1 MNTLALAALLGALA
15 CAGANA
21 ADRAVPPKERPGE
34 VSDVSEVLNGAEQ
47 PQAQAR
53 ACYGGLEDGK
63 VVVRAGHFADES
75 AETTVERCR
84 VGGGITGRMPRSP
97 TIAAGRP
104 AFA

>member
-1 MNTLALAALLGALA
+1 MNTLALAALLGAFA

-21 ADRAVPPKERPGE
+21 ADRAAPKEQPGE
-34 VSDVSEVLNGAEQ
+34 VSEVLKGAEQ

-63 VVVRAGHFADES
+63 VVVRAGRLADEF

>member
-1 MNTLALAALLGALA
+1 MNPLRLAALLAAFA
-15 CAGANA
+15 CAGLHA
-21 ADRAVPPKERPGE
+21 ADDAGQTGVQPVPLDE
-34 VSDVSEVLNGAEQ
+34 VSQDAKQ
-47 PQAQAR
+47 PQAR

-63 VVVRAGHFADES
+63 VVVRAGRLADEP

-104 AFA
+104 AVA

>member
-1 MNTLALAALLGALA
+1 MNTLALAALLGAFA

-21 ADRAVPPKERPGE
+21 ADRAAPPKERPGE
-34 VSDVSEVLNGAEQ
+34 VSKVLEVLRGAEQ

>member
-1 MNTLALAALLGALA
+1 MNTLALAALLGAFA

-21 ADRAVPPKERPGE
+21 ADRAAPPKERPGE
-34 VSDVSEVLNGAEQ
+34 VSEVLNGTER

>member
-1 MNTLALAALLGALA
+1 MNTLALAVLLGALA

-21 ADRAVPPKERPGE
+21 ADRVDLPKERPGE
-34 VSDVSEVLNGAEQ
+34 VSEVLKGAEQ

-63 VVVRAGHFADES
+63 VVVRAGRLADEF

>member
-1 MNTLALAALLGALA
+1 MNTLALAALLGAFA

-21 ADRAVPPKERPGE
+21 ADRVDLPKERPGE
-34 VSDVSEVLNGAEQ
+34 ASEVLEVLRSIEQ
-47 PQAQAR
+47 PQGQAR

>member
-21 ADRAVPPKERPGE
+21 ADRAAPPKERLGE
-34 VSDVSEVLNGAEQ
+34 VSEVLKGAEQ

>member
-1 MNTLALAALLGALA
+1 MNTLALALLGAFA

-21 ADRAVPPKERPGE
+21 ADRAAPPKERPGE
-34 VSDVSEVLNGAEQ
+34 ALEVLEVLRSTEQ

-63 VVVRAGHFADES
+63 VVVRTGRLADEF

>member
-1 MNTLALAALLGALA
+1 MNTLALAAMLGAFA

-21 ADRAVPPKERPGE
+21 ADRVALPEERPGE
-34 VSDVSEVLNGAEQ
+34 VSEVSKVLNGAEQ

-84 VGGGITGRMPRSP
+84 VGGGITGRLPRSP

>member
-1 MNTLALAALLGALA
+1 MNTLALVALLGAFA
-15 CAGANA
+15 CAGASA
-21 ADRAVPPKERPGE
+21 ADRAAPPKERPGE
-34 VSDVSEVLNGAEQ
+34 ASEVLKGAEQ

-63 VVVRAGHFADES
+63 VVVRAGRLVDEF

-84 VGGGITGRMPRSP
+84 VGGGTTGRMPRSP

>member
-1 MNTLALAALLGALA
+1 MNTLALAALLGAFA

-21 ADRAVPPKERPGE
+21 ADRAARRKSGPARCRRC
-34 VSDVSEVLNGAEQ
+34 SEVLKGAEQ

-63 VVVRAGHFADES
+63 VVVRAGRLADEF

-84 VGGGITGRMPRSP
+84 VGGGTTGRMPRSP

>member
-1 MNTLALAALLGALA
+1 MNTLALAALLGAFA

-21 ADRAVPPKERPGE
+21 ADRAAPPEVRPGK
-34 VSDVSEVLNGAEQ
+34 VSEVLNGAEQ

>member
-1 MNTLALAALLGALA
+1 MNTLALAALLGAFA

-21 ADRAVPPKERPGE
+21 ADRAAPPKERPGE
-34 VSDVSEVLNGAEQ
+34 ASEVLEVLKGAEQ

>member
-1 MNTLALAALLGALA
+1 MNTLALAALLGAFA

-21 ADRAVPPKERPGE
+21 ADRATPPKERPGE
-34 VSDVSEVLNGAEQ
+34 ASEVLEVLRSIEQ